1 MLLYFSG
8 FSPDPATSKFEL
20 HGDLPKLTIRSKYN
34 ADGRILILPIQ
45 GDGDADIG
53 FEKVKFSA
61 KFKPA
66 VHPKNGKKYLSVDKL
81 KVLMEPQR

>member
-81 KVLMEPQR
+81 KVLLEPQR